1 VKVGKRSRKI
11 RAEALRTNRIGCG
24 CALFLLIG
32 LILTM
37 LVAAYLSVAH

>member
-11 RAEALRTNRIGCG
+11 RAEALKTNRIGCG
-24 CALFLLIG
+24 CALVLLVG

-37 LVAAYLSVAH
+37 LIAAYRAIPH